1 MRDLIVRAPRTP
13 RRLHWHCG
21 TFAASW
27 GTSFPR
33 SAISAVGGN
42 RTFSTESVK
51 KRHCR
56 VIGTCPLHRKNR
68 TSQIL
73 RVRALRGSSRRPAW
87 PSILDHFP
95 PSEGLLY
102 RGNVFVLVIVWML
115 FDGSSSPCGPA
126 AVRRTRCLF

>member
-42 RTFSTESVK
+42 RTFSTESALSGHALALLRCLLLRVK
-51 KRHCR
+51 RTYTRHALMAAN
-56 VIGTCPLHRKNR
+56 VPHR
-68 TSQIL
+68 TSLFSVPPLSL
-73 RVRALRGSSRRPAW
+73 RAW
-87 PSILDHFP
+87 RESL
-95 PSEGLLY
+95 E
-102 RGNVFVLVIVWML
+102 RQ
-115 FDGSSSPCGPA
+115 
-126 AVRRTRCLF
+126 R